1 MAVHTPIPTRT
12 AAKRENISTTI
23 KPDIYMT
30 VNSRQRQR
38 NLLVLDLLQGS
49 FTDDTKERQFLD
61 LGCGTGDF
69 TRDHLL
75 PRCPKVER
83 LVAVD
88 VSEEMVEYARKH
100 FAHPMICY
108 DVLDI
113 AAKDVTEFVK
123 RYGQFDRVYSFYCFN
138 WTRDQ
143 EAGFRNIAELLKP
156 AKLALARTSLAQ
168 TWAEQVG
175 YLGSVH

>member
-1 MAVHTPIPTRT
+1 MAVPTPIPTRT

-38 NLLVLDLLQGS
+38 NLQILDLLQGS

-108 DVLDI
+108 DVLDT

-123 RYGQFDRVYSFYCFN
+123 RYGTLMGMNCISTLVTEEEKPLLLEDV
-138 WTRDQ
+138 
-143 EAGFRNIAELLKP
+143 AEITAKCKLVRLL
-156 AKLALARTSLAQ
+156 
-168 TWAEQVG
+168 W
-175 YLGSVH
+175 YL